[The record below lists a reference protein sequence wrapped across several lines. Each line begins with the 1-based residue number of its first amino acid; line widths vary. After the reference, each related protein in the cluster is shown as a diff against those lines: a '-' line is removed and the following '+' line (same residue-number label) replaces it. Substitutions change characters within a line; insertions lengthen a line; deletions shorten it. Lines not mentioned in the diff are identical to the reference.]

1 MPARTTMDLMLNAS
15 MVSDRLKKQMADMTD
30 LWAGLMTKANK
41 SVFTVKQIR
50 GLEKVAKDYEKAMES
65 AVLQVNAAEKRFK
78 KNRKDQEAKDIIAL
92 GKERIKQLKA
102 ESQARV
108 LAESTII
115 DKRQALAD
123 KYAKNFG
130 EELDRNIFSVQ
141 KAEDFGESI
150 GGAFADVS
158 SMELKNWA
166 GLVKKLGQFSGR
178 QGARADVAAVGKEGA
193 GGKALAG
200 LGKALGGIGKALM
213 VAAGAFA
220 IIAAVAKVIMDAD
233 AATKELNRSLLD
245 AGVAGADLADS
256 YGMVSDAIDNT
267 RISFSKAIKFNH
279 EWGTTAKDNLEI
291 LGKYAEA
298 GLTFKEITKGT
309 QDAAEQMEYLQKATE
324 HALIYSKLLGKSAE
338 EVAQDSATAMEDFGL
353 TLKGVAEQFSTI
365 IGYAKES
372 GFATKRFYGMI
383 QQATSGMSMY
393 NIRLSEASELLI
405 QLGKTLGQDLAQDYL
420 DGLTKG
426 FKDESTQDRV
436 KKSMTTGVQF
446 TLDILRQGAVKAA
459 EDFQHALANF
469 GKDNGDAFWEAIGRG
484 IGGVSGEEAKGMSP
498 EKLARAMQ
506 KMSTTDRAKMMTEAG
521 AIDPALTRQLGGLFG
536 KSQAFG
542 KGLGAAQ
549 AAREYAG
556 PAETLVLGLNELQ
569 RVLGKRVDQIDMTN
583 IQERMAWENI
593 TGIQGEAARKMFEI
607 GQHYNGLDAS
617 IKEAIEAGKKNPEAI
632 DKWNKKYQEKFGV
645 QIDEATGKVYK
656 WTKDMST
663 GNFERGAEIDVGKGG
678 ANALILALGDKIG
691 ETVGATL
698 SQDQQ
703 TALEIAE
710 NTRDMA
716 HIQEVGMTALL
727 EEINGAVQW
736 IVSHFSGGNSEARKE
751 AQDVIS
757 AKLETSR
764 RGLLSL
770 GGQKRDLRQSLAKD
784 TLSPEDRAKKEAELQ
799 ALEEKIRKA
808 EEEQTRLREVRREVH
823 KAKGETVEEVIA
835 GAEGLSAGYAMER
848 LSPEEQQRIKEE
860 AARRRAPA
868 LAAAQQRD
876 AEVTAG
882 LTNAPGATGIAQL
895 FMAANAISKYG
906 ENESAVP
913 TMDEYIN
920 DEIRAM
926 KGQDRLIKD
935 GSKDQVEATG
945 KVEDAV
951 EDMSQFFEQQS
962 RMNITQALAGSSAFT
977 PEQIPAIAARLAAG
991 ESLAGM
997 GLNADQLNELK
1008 NRGIAHDMV
1017 MQMGNGRVK
1026 FAQRVDN
1033 ADTVAV
1039 SKPGGALSKIGGGVT
1054 NIFHLYNDGHGVM
1067 RAIEK
1072 AQKAGL
1078 MRG

>member
-1 MPARTTMDLMLNAS
+1 M
-15 MVSDRLKKQMADMTD
+15 
-30 LWAGLMTKANK
+30 
-41 SVFTVKQIR
+41 SVFEVFYKFLGCSSYTPDAVFAELVCEGIR
-50 GLEKVAKDYEKAMES
+50 SK
-65 AVLQVNAAEKRFK
+65 
-78 KNRKDQEAKDIIAL
+78 
-92 GKERIKQLKA
+92 
-102 ESQARV
+102 
-108 LAESTII
+108 STII

-267 RISFSKAIKFNH
+267 RKSFSKAIKFNH

-436 KKSMTTGVQF
+436 KKSMTTGVTF

-469 GKDNGDAFWEAIGRG
+469 GQKNGEQAKSFWEAIGKG
-484 IGGVSGEEAKGMSP
+484 IGVSGEEAKGMSP

-506 KMSTTDRAKMMTEAG
+506 AMSPTDRAKMMAEAG
-521 AIDPALTRQLGGLFG
+521 AVDPALTRQLGGLFG

-663 GNFERGAEIDVGKGG
+663 GEFERGDEIDVGKGG

-691 ETVGATL
+691 ETVGSTL

-716 HIQEVGMTALL
+716 HIQEVGMTAIL

-736 IVSHFSGGNSEARKE
+736 IVSHFSGDNSEARKE

-757 AKLETSR
+757 AQLETSR

-770 GGQKRDLRQSLAKD
+770 RGQRGDLRKSLAGD
-784 TLSPEDRAKKEAELQ
+784 TLSPEDRAKKEKELQ
-799 ALEEKIRKA
+799 ALEEKIKKA
-808 EEEQTRLREVRREVH
+808 EEEQARLREERREVH
-823 KAKGETVEEVIA
+823 RATGETVEEVRRSA
-835 GAEGLSAGYAMER
+835 QGLSVGYALER
-848 LSPEEQQRIKEE
+848 LPPEEQQRIKEE
-860 AARRRAPA
+860 ATNKRKSA

-876 AEVTAG
+876 AELQAG
-882 LTNAPGATGIAQL
+882 LTNVPGATGIAQI
-895 FMAANAISKYG
+895 FMAATAVATHGKN
-906 ENESAVP
+906 ENAVP
-913 TMDEYIN
+913 TLDEYIN
-920 DEIRAM
+920 DELRAM
-926 KGQDRLIKD
+926 QGQDRLIKD
-935 GSKDQVEATG
+935 GSEDQVEATE
-945 KVEDAV
+945 KVEDGV
-951 EDMSQFFEQQS
+951 KDISQFFEQQS
-962 RMNITQALAGSSAFT
+962 RMDITQALAGSSAFT

-997 GLNADQLNELK
+997 GLSADQLKELE
-1008 NRGIAHDMV
+1008 NRGITAHDMV

-1067 RAIEK
+1067 RTIEK